1 MNVLNLFK
9 SCLLASLFVAGI
21 VGCSKQ
27 TTENATLEGRWSGY
41 ENGQTEKITIEFTGN
56 RFAHWDAQNN
66 ELGSGTF
73 VVNDT
78 VQPKQ
83 MDLTFEKITAP
94 QYVGKVALAIYELNG
109 DELKF
114 AGSEPGSTQR
124 PPDIS
129 GGPGVRTFTLRRE

>member
-9 SCLLASLFVAGI
+9 LCLFASLLVVGI
-21 VGCSKQ
+21 IGCSKP
-27 TTENATLEGRWSGY
+27 TAENATLEGRWSGF
-41 ENGQTEKITIEFTGN
+41 ESGQTERITIEFTGN
-56 RFAHWDAQNN
+56 HFAYWDAQTN

-78 VQPKQ
+78 VQPMQ
-83 MDLTFEKITAP
+83 IDLTFEQIAAP
-94 QYVGKVALAIYELNG
+94 ELVGKVGLAIYELNG

-114 AGSEPGSTQR
+114 AGSEPGSIQR

-129 GGPGVRTFTLRRE
+129 GGPGVRTFALQRE

>member
-1 MNVLNLFK
+1 MNMLNLFK
-9 SCLLASLFVAGI
+9 SGLLASLFVAGI

-27 TTENATLEGRWSGY
+27 TTENATLEGRWSGN

-56 RFAHWDAQNN
+56 RFAYWDSQTN

-73 VVNDT
+73 VVNNS

-83 MDLTFEKITAP
+83 LDLTFEKIASP

-114 AGSEPGSTQR
+114 AGSEPGTTQR
-124 PPDIS
+124 PTDIS
-129 GGPGVRTFTLRRE
+129 GGPGVRTFTLRHE